1 MGHRHHHG
9 FKNVKVPSCVMTS
22 RPQLKKS
29 EASQKLRNNME
40 EKAIAPK
47 QVGSSCKY
55 NPKSQ
60 YQQNE
65 MSSGAGLFWCDPS
78 PEKPE
83 HHHTQAEHGGVR
95 AAAEGVKDHIYQTNA
110 QHAGE

>member
-1 MGHRHHHG
+1 
-9 FKNVKVPSCVMTS
+9 
-22 RPQLKKS
+22 
-29 EASQKLRNNME
+29 ME

-47 QVGSSCKY
+47 QVGSSRKY
-55 NPKSQ
+55 NPESQ
-60 YQQNE
+60 YQQYE
-65 MSSGAGLFWCDPS
+65 ISSGAGLFWRNPS
-78 PEKPE
+78 PEKPG